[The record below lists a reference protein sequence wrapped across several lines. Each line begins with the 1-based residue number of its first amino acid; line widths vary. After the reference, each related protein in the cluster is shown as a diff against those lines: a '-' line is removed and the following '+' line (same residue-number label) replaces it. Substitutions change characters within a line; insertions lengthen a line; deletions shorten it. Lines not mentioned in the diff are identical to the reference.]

1 MTPISDDAFVI
12 MSICPEAKKHYG
24 ITVDHMGSNKYKF
37 VWAFKIDKDK
47 AHREG
52 YDSKRVHG
60 SIELDDNY
68 PGCPY
73 CKAKQYVFC
82 NCGSVICWNGEEVI
96 KCPTCGAS
104 GEVSSV
110 ETVDLS
116 GGTL

>member
-47 AHREG
+47 AQREG

-82 NCGSVICWNGEEVI
+82 NCGTVTCIGETLYLRKKCNGHES
-96 KCPTCGAS
+96 S
-104 GEVSSV
+104 GPISE
-110 ETVDLS
+110 L
-116 GGTL
+116 